1 MCLAGGFARPGVVLR
16 YPHAPGTFWESPLK
30 TYTIELQRVK
40 SMSNGHGLI
49 NMQIDALVQPLA
61 VRDSADPATVLSLT
75 EDNARVLQALL
86 KAQLTEV
93 DKRKARSQR

>member
-1 MCLAGGFARPGVVLR
+1 M
-16 YPHAPGTFWESPLK
+16 K
-30 TYTIELQRVK
+30 TYQIELQRVK

-49 NMQIDALVQPLA
+49 QMQIDVAVQPA
-61 VRDSADPATVLSLT
+61 SGRGDAEPSSVLSLT

-86 KAQLTEV
+86 KAQLLEV

>member
-1 MCLAGGFARPGVVLR
+1 MPTVRRPRWANLSPS
-16 YPHAPGTFWESPLK
+16 PHEETALK

-49 NMQIDALVQPLA
+49 HMKIDALVQAAA
-61 VRDSADPATVLSLT
+61 VRDSDEPASVLSLT

-86 KAQLTEV
+86 KTQLGEV

>member
-1 MCLAGGFARPGVVLR
+1 M
-16 YPHAPGTFWESPLK
+16 K

-49 NMQIDALVQPLA
+49 HMQLDALVQPLTT
-61 VRDSADPATVLSLT
+61 RDSADPASVLSLS

>member
-1 MCLAGGFARPGVVLR
+1 
-16 YPHAPGTFWESPLK
+16 LK

-40 SMSNGHGLI
+40 SASNGHGLI
-49 NMQIDALVQPLA
+49 QMQIDALVQPSSA
-61 VRDSADPATVLSLT
+61 RDSADPASVLSLT

-86 KAQLTEV
+86 KAQLGEV

>member
-1 MCLAGGFARPGVVLR
+1 M
-16 YPHAPGTFWESPLK
+16 K

-40 SMSNGHGLI
+40 SASNGHGLI
-49 NMQIDALVQPLA
+49 QMQIDALVQPLSA
-61 VRDSADPATVLSLT
+61 RDSADPASVLSLT

-86 KAQLTEV
+86 KAQLGEV

>member
-1 MCLAGGFARPGVVLR
+1 
-16 YPHAPGTFWESPLK
+16 LK
-30 TYTIELQRVK
+30 TYQIELQRVK

-49 NMQIDALVQPLA
+49 QMHIDAAVQPVA
-61 VRDSADPATVLSLT
+61 ARDNAAPGSVLSLT

-86 KAQLTEV
+86 KAQWLEV